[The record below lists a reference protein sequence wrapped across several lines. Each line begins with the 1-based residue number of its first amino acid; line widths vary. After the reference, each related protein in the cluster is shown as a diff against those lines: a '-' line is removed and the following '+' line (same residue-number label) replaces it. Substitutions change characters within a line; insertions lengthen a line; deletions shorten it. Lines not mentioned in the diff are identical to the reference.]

1 MVRKVKQTKFE
12 EEFTMWVNENFGG
25 AYYKVSREERQEYNF
40 KLEEVF
46 KSYGKYIE
54 VIDQNPSFFGTQ
66 EDIAYMEHNHLTG
79 EFYLKCGRFWF
90 QEENLCPVVAM
101 THELGHFIDATQ
113 NFNGD
118 MRDYNKTLGTLE
130 LEVRAWEFGIKVC
143 MDIGLGKYKQMIF
156 DYAEKCLGT
165 YFNSWNL
172 PNDRMFG
179 FTGERPSFTQAL
191 NRIRTAL
198 GMEVQPERPERPQRP
213 SLQDMWEELSR
224 QMEAQRRVAEVQ
236 FKPLEELEMSP
247 LERMKQKKIEAR
259 KNLKKSLG
267 SKGWE
272 L

>member
-1 MVRKVKQTKFE
+1 
-12 EEFTMWVNENFGG
+12 MWVNENFGG
-25 AYYKVSREERQEYNF
+25 AYYKVSREERQEFNF
-40 KLEEVF
+40 KLEEVY

-54 VIDQNPSFFGTQ
+54 IIDQNPSFFGSQ
-66 EDIAYMEHNHLTG
+66 EDIAYLEHNHITG
-79 EFYLKCGRFWF
+79 EFYLKCGRFWY

-101 THELGHFIDATQ
+101 THELGHYIDATE
-113 NFNGD
+113 NFGGN
-118 MRDYNKTLGTLE
+118 MNEYNRQLGTLE
-130 LEVRAWEFGIKVC
+130 LEVRAWERGIEICNK
-143 MDIGLGKYKQMIF
+143 IGLGKYRQMIF

-165 YFNSWNL
+165 YFNAWSL

-179 FTGERPSFTQAL
+179 FNGERPSFTQAL

-198 GMEVQPERPERPQRP
+198 GMEVQPEPQRPERPQRP

-236 FKPLEELEMSP
+236 FKPMDELERTP
-247 LERMKQKKIEAR
+247 LERVRYKKIQAK

-267 SKGWE
+267 CKEWE